1 LINNGL
7 TDHNCFVL
15 SRNIGLEAAS
25 EDEAGPA
32 LFESLRHIWD
42 ALGAVQ
48 IGRLQVGDR
57 IIEQINPVEA
67 QVRKILC
74 VASAPFD
81 ARARKRLRIRA

>member
-1 LINNGL
+1 MYKIVPE
-7 TDHNCFVL
+7 H
-15 SRNIGLEAAS
+15 RLEGAS

-67 QVRKILC
+67 KVRKILC